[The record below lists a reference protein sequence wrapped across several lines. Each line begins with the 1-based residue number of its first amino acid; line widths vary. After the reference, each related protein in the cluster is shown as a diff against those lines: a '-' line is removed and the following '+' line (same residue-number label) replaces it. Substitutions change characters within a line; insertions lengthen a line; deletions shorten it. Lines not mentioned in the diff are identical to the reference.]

1 MLYVWRDFKNGISI
15 GLACIKR
22 LLNSDPP
29 MGKILVQECY
39 LNGCPHLAI
48 FEIPDAVES
57 DNLVKK
63 KVRCRVQ
70 DLGKGV
76 KKYKL
81 DQNGLERS
89 AR

>member
-1 MLYVWRDFKNGISI
+1 MFGGILKNGISV

-22 LLNSDPP
+22 LLNPDPP
-29 MGKILVQECY
+29 MGKIVVQECY

-63 KVRCRVQ
+63 SQIPYARIRGGCI
-70 DLGKGV
+70 
-76 KKYKL
+76 KYK
-81 DQNGLERS
+81 R
-89 AR
+89 

>member
-1 MLYVWRDFKNGISI
+1 
-15 GLACIKR
+15 
-22 LLNSDPP
+22 

-89 AR
+89 AILSGQYDILHLITPRIFLQLQFDFA